1 MARFVVFLYI
11 IWIIRTCHHVLLY
24 TYLWQLKEYRMD
36 RMMDLWSTYKG
47 RGYFINLYT
56 GVQILL
62 LLFLWVARY
71 EERLLPYVGWGVA
84 IVFLAESMQAML
96 TFLGRKLKRP
106 KPTMKAILI
115 MFLTLAVTLTA
126 SFFFLQGEIISP
138 DYYRLLLVLLAFSLL
153 LSDINALMVFV
164 FLPLTTR
171 AKKKIYDLAF
181 KKRIARKDLKVV
193 GITGSFGKTTTKE
206 FLNTILSEKFK
217 VLATEGNVN
226 TEIGVAQTLI
236 KKVKD
241 DHEVLVLEMGAYRK
255 GEIRTICEFVRPDI
269 GILTGINEQ
278 HVGLFGSLE
287 RTMEAKFELIESL
300 PSTGL
305 AVFNGDNEYCLQLA
319 QGVQTPKELYSIEE
333 PMDIWAD
340 KIEVRKD
347 EVRFDLHVGDE
358 VRSVRSHITGRHNIQ
373 NVLAC
378 VSVALELGMT
388 LDEVVAGVKKLSMPT
403 KTMQVFQKGDYV
415 LIDDTYNTNTDG
427 IKSLLQFMHEGYKDY
442 KKIVVFP
449 GILELGKHSQEIH
462 MTMGTE
468 IAKRAD
474 YFIISHTDFAKP
486 LMRGARLG
494 GMDADQ
500 MFILNN
506 PVQVLGKISGIKG
519 KKVVL
524 FESRGMEAVLK
535 KLQ

>member
-1 MARFVVFLYI
+1 MAAAL
-11 IWIIRTCHHVLLY
+11 
-24 TYLWQLKEYRMD
+24 
-36 RMMDLWSTYKG
+36 
-47 RGYFINLYT
+47 
-56 GVQILL
+56 
-62 LLFLWVARY
+62 
-71 EERLLPYVGWGVA
+71 
-84 IVFLAESMQAML
+84 
-96 TFLGRKLKRP
+96 
-106 KPTMKAILI
+106 
-115 MFLTLAVTLTA
+115 
-126 SFFFLQGEIISP
+126 FFLRWNVLDP
-138 DYYRLLLVLLAFSLL
+138 DYYRLFLVLLVFSLL
-153 LSDINALMVFV
+153 LSDINALVVFI
-164 FLPLTTR
+164 FSPLTR
-171 AKKKIYDLAF
+171 RVKKRVYDLAF
-181 KKRIARKDLKVV
+181 KKRIAMKGLKVV
-193 GITGSFGKTTTKE
+193 GITGSYGKTTTKE

-236 KKVKD
+236 QKVKH
-241 DHEVLVLEMGAYRK
+241 DHEILVLEMGAYRK

-305 AVFNGDNEYCLQLA
+305 AIFNGDNEYCLQLA
-319 QGVQTPKELYSIEE
+319 EGVQTPKELYSIEE
-333 PMDIWAD
+333 SMDVWVSE
-340 KIEVRKD
+340 IEVKKD
-347 EVRFDLHVGDE
+347 EVRFNLHVGDE

-378 VSVALELGMT
+378 VSAALELGMT
-388 LDEVVAGVKKLSMPT
+388 LDEVVVGIGKLSMPV

-427 IKSLLQFMHEGYKDY
+427 IKSVLQFMHEGYEDY
-442 KKIVVFP
+442 VKIVVFP

-462 MTMGTE
+462 VTMGTE
-468 IAKRAD
+468 IAKQAD

-494 GMDADQ
+494 EMDGSH
-500 MFILNN
+500 MFVLTNST
-506 PVQVLGKISGIKG
+506 QVLGKISSIEG

-524 FESRGMEAVLK
+524 FESRGMENVLK
-535 KLQ
+535 KLM